1 MEDCSITFKVSQSET
16 WSLKII
22 ISVFDAA
29 VEMISATAWCG
40 IVYAIVGG
48 QPMMINGGTG
58 PVLAF
63 TEILY
68 KMSEAMD
75 VAFLTFNAWIG
86 LWICFY
92 MCMAAFSDLDLV
104 DRVNHWAGLMPEKLF
119 KRARPLNASDAVKD
133 RAGSLEDTYTV
144 ELSGGAGLLEFH
156 LNHDHTEEHVKKVGD
171 ELEMNGN
178 EAVKI
183 DFFLEMRTTLAT
195 AKQTLR

>member
-1 MEDCSITFKVSQSET
+1 MSQSET

-92 MCMAAFSDLDLV
+92 MCMAAFSDLNRIISYATRFTDEIFALLIATIFII
-104 DRVNHWAGLMPEKLF
+104 N
-119 KRARPLNASDAVKD
+119 
-133 RAGSLEDTYTV
+133 SL
-144 ELSGGAGLLEFH
+144 GKG
-156 LNHDHTEEHVKKVGD
+156 
-171 ELEMNGN
+171 
-178 EAVKI
+178 I
-183 DFFLEMRTTLAT
+183 DFSGNRSNTHRSLN
-195 AKQTLR
+195 